1 MKAKPTKAP
10 KQRSTSDALEQ
21 IGEILAIANAPLSV
35 EDIRALVNQ
44 RFRAEYDIKE
54 TTNRVQYLIK
64 QERLKRWHNPS
75 CVMKY
80 FIPGTPAARAVESPK
95 ADLRAELAKVFAAP
109 TVSSPVVEVPAT
121 EVQRPVPPPVV
132 SPPLKRTSAPAATL
146 PRPAPSI
153 VRRPQGLLDRCDV
166 IAADIADV
174 LSDACDAQIDH
185 AAIKALLAAQQEM
198 HLAVRKLAA

>member
-1 MKAKPTKAP
+1 MKTKATKAP

-35 EDIRALVNQ
+35 EDIRALVNLK
-44 RFRAEYDIKE
+44 FRANYDIKE

-75 CVMKY
+75 GVMKY
-80 FIPGTPAARAVESPK
+80 FVPGTPAERAVENRTADPHAPPVK
-95 ADLRAELAKVFAAP
+95 AYAAP
-109 TVSSPVVEVPAT
+109 VVSSPVVDVPADQ
-121 EVQRPVPPPVV
+121 VQRPMPPPVAAAPV
-132 SPPLKRTSAPAATL
+132 KKAEAPVATRPSPV
-146 PRPAPSI
+146 PSI

-185 AAIKALLAAQQEM
+185 AAIKALLAAKQKM
-198 HLAVRKLAA
+198 HLAVRKFAA

>member
-1 MKAKPTKAP
+1 MKTKPTKAT

-44 RFRAEYDIKE
+44 RFRAEYDMKE

-75 CVMKY
+75 GVMKY
-80 FIPGTPAARAVESPK
+80 FIPGTPAARAVESRT
-95 ADLRAELAKVFAAP
+95 ADPLSGPAKVFAAP
-109 TVSSPVVEVPAT
+109 IVSSPVVEVPAT

-132 SPPLKRTSAPAATL
+132 SSPPKHTGAPAAML
-146 PRPAPSI
+146 PIPPPSI
-153 VRRPQGLLDRCDV
+153 VRRP
-166 IAADIADV
+166 
-174 LSDACDAQIDH
+174 
-185 AAIKALLAAQQEM
+185 
-198 HLAVRKLAA
+198 